1 MEKTYNIGK
10 KWRVVFSYTIWM
22 FEYYVRRTRN
32 ELMLD
37 DVDVMLL
44 TGLKNIYTKKPNSV
58 KLNEDQMKF
67 FKVMVDYVNW
77 KLINELELPF
87 DKNEMLYF
95 KQSQK
100 FMEHFK
106 TSNDIYDEWKQSRLE
121 LVELFKY

>member
-10 KWRVVFSYTIWM
+10 RWQAVYSYTLWM
-22 FEYYVRRTRN
+22 FEYYIRRTHN

-37 DVDVMLL
+37 DVDVMLF
-44 TGLKNIYTKKPNSV
+44 TGLKNIYTKKPTSV

-87 DKNEMLYF
+87 AENEMLYF

-100 FMEHFK
+100 FMEHFR
-106 TSNDIYDEWKQSRLE
+106 TSTDIYSDWKQSRLE